1 MTKNTTENNK
11 KDADII
17 FTTMLKNI
25 FKDNWHILSGIIV
38 TIFVLIFVEVIF
50 LTRQYAKIPKHFDDN
65 NSSKNAKSLLAF
77 YLIMGHFS
85 VIIFTYIIQTLIKFF
100 KPYVSL
106 FKKQIINCLF
116 KNKEKDIDN
125 GEYLSRLNRII
136 DDIMFFIIESL
147 HRILPMIFL
156 LFFIAF
162 ICYIQIL

>member
-100 KPYVSL
+100 
-106 FKKQIINCLF
+106 
-116 KNKEKDIDN
+116 
-125 GEYLSRLNRII
+125 
-136 DDIMFFIIESL
+136 
-147 HRILPMIFL
+147 
-156 LFFIAF
+156 
-162 ICYIQIL
+162 